1 MSEIWFAGAC
11 AWMVFWTDS
20 GNALNLVPTA
30 PVGVN
35 AFFTSCT
42 TPLGLFGISLLR
54 TLPSAAT
61 INSLSL
67 LAPWFRISTFQAS
80 MPFSVVF
87 DTPVISPLGDC
98 ERTVFCTAGGN
109 VLNACELLS
118 TLWLQPTAN
127 PAAAIK
133 VTAYTL
139 IGVFIPKRYAVV
151 PIGTIWVICYRGVGQ
166 KLPSLQKPNSKLQ
179 IASSKGGL
187 DICRR
192 SR

>member
-1 MSEIWFAGAC
+1 MSEIWFSGAC
-11 AWMVFWTDS
+11 AWMVFWTAS
-20 GNALNLVPTA
+20 GNALNLVHTA
-30 PVGVN
+30 PVGVR
-35 AFFTSCT
+35 AFFTSWT
-42 TPLGLFGISLLR
+42 MPFGLLGISLLR

-67 LAPWFRISTFQAS
+67 SAPWLRISTFQAS

-109 VLNACELLS
+109 VLNPCEAFS

-139 IGVFIPKRYAVV
+139 IGVFMPKTYAVV
-151 PIGTIWVICYRGVGQ
+151 PIGTIRVSCYRRVGRFTIGVYE
-166 KLPSLQKPNSKLQ
+166 
-179 IASSKGGL
+179 
-187 DICRR
+187 
-192 SR
+192 